1 MQFSYLRLQNY
12 KCFTTTDVELAAGA
26 TVIHGANGSGKSSLL
41 DACFFALYGAESL
54 PAGRT
59 LESIVTKGESETEV
73 ELWFDHAGERHQIER
88 SLRVTESQTIHEAAL
103 KTPDRTVS
111 GVTAVEEEV
120 ESLLRMDAED
130 FLNCAYVRQGDI
142 TRLLMASPA
151 ERQRMIDE
159 LLQLGKLETYRERM
173 DNARR
178 GVDRVKR
185 DRESRLADLE
195 TEIERLEDA
204 ELEDQWAAIQQEL
217 GEIEAQLDT
226 VAEELDANRTE
237 LDAAADELAQYE
249 DQKASLEELRA
260 ELEAVTAECEQA
272 RERAEALEDR
282 LDAEGESLVDE
293 QARVTQVVEDTRVEL
308 DLAIAPDDEPD
319 DVAPAVS
326 TLEEAREAVT
336 GRLDELADE
345 LQATREEAQTAASDA
360 HRLQDKAE
368 TLAEQA
374 DEYDERAAALET
386 EIEADQ
392 SRIAEL
398 TDRKTELEAEIDA
411 KQSRFDA
418 AEVPDKIEFGDA
430 GDYVSELEDELADRR
445 EALQEL
451 ETQYE
456 TVTQRIEHAE
466 RLLEEGKC
474 PECGQEVS
482 EAPEVASLEE
492 DRERQA
498 TIQAE
503 LDDVRDT
510 KAGVETAL
518 ERARELEAVEAEVEK
533 LQVQR
538 DSVTEQIEGL
548 EADIESAEA
557 ELSEVQQDAAAKRA
571 SAEDHREDAAAKE
584 RERDEFL
591 AAIEEREAE
600 QAALEEER
608 EALDTA
614 VSGIESLKETL
625 RTLQTLRDR
634 RADVTALVDQHEA
647 TLEELR
653 TERTE
658 LEAAI
663 DDARIEELESTREAA
678 AAAIEELE
686 AEQESLTEREAD
698 LHQQLGSIDSKQ
710 EELERKRDRAA
721 ELEEQVAAV
730 AGVVGECAD
739 IEELYGSL
747 RTELRRR
754 NVRQLE
760 QLLNDIFDLVYQND
774 AYSHIE
780 LTDEYELT
788 VIEKSGEALAPGEL
802 SGGEKALFNL
812 SLRCAI
818 YQLLAEGISGKAPLP
833 PLILDEPTVHLD
845 DEHINRISDLVER
858 MRHLGVDQTI
868 VVSHQPEIV
877 DTADERIEILQN
889 PSTNR
894 SRVNVE
900 STDLLAGLSD

>member
-1 MQFSYLRLQNY
+1 MQFSYLRLRNY
-12 KCFTTTDVELAAGA
+12 KCFATTDVELAAGA

-59 LESIVTKGESETEV
+59 LENIVTKGESETEV

-88 SLRVTESQTIHEAAL
+88 SLRVTESQTIHKAAL
-103 KTPDRTVS
+103 KTPARTVT
-111 GVTAVEEEV
+111 GVTAVEEEIQ
-120 ESLLRMDAED
+120 SLLRMDAED

-142 TRLLMASPA
+142 TRLLMASPG

-178 GVDRVKR
+178 GADRVKR
-185 DRESRLADLE
+185 DRGSRLKDLE
-195 TEIERLEDA
+195 NEIERLEDA
-204 ELEDQWAAIQQEL
+204 ELEDQLAAIQH
-217 GEIEAQLDT
+217 
-226 VAEELDANRTE
+226 ELDEVEAELEALAEDLEAKRTE
-237 LDAAADELAQYE
+237 RDEATDELAQYE

-260 ELEAVTAECEQA
+260 EIENMTAERDEA
-272 RERAEALEDR
+272 IERAEALADRIED
-282 LDAEGESLVDE
+282 EVESLTDE
-293 QARVTQVVEDTRVEL
+293 QTRVIESIAETRVEL
-308 DLAIAPDDEPD
+308 TLEIAPDDEPSD
-319 DVAPAVS
+319 LAPARS
-326 TLEEAREAVT
+326 AIEEKREELIERLEEMAS
-336 GRLDELADE
+336 RLQD
-345 LQATREEAQTAASDA
+345 TRDEAQTAAADA
-360 HRLQDKAE
+360 HRLREKAE
-368 TLAEQA
+368 TVAEQA
-374 DEYDERAAALET
+374 ADYDERATALEAD
-386 EIEADQ
+386 IEKDE
-392 SRIAEL
+392 STIEEL
-398 TDRKTELEAEIDA
+398 TDRKAEIDAEIDA

-418 AEVPDKIEFGDA
+418 AEVPDEVEFGDA
-430 GDYVSELEDELADRR
+430 AEYVADLEDDLADRR
-445 EALQEL
+445 AAVQDL

-456 TVTQRIEHAE
+456 TLTQRIEHAE

-482 EAPEVASLEE
+482 EAPEVASLAE
-492 DRERQA
+492 DREQREEIG
-498 TIQAE
+498 TE
-503 LDDVRDT
+503 LDDVRDA
-510 KAGVETAL
+510 KASVETAL
-518 ERARELEAVEAEVEK
+518 ERARELEAVETEVEK
-533 LQVQR
+533 LAVQR
-538 DSVTEQIEGL
+538 DSVTEQIESL
-548 EADIESAEA
+548 EADIETAETELAEA
-557 ELSEVQQDAAAKRA
+557 RSQAADKRA
-571 SAEDHREDAAAKE
+571 TAEQHREEAAVKE
-584 RERDEFL
+584 TERDELL
-591 AAIEEREAE
+591 ATIEELEAE
-600 QAALEEER
+600 QTELEDER
-608 EALDTA
+608 EALDGA
-614 VSGIESLKETL
+614 LSGIDSLGETL

-634 RADVTALVDQHEA
+634 RDDVTALVEQHEQA
-647 TLEELR
+647 LEER
-653 TERTE
+653 QAEQAE

-663 DDARIEELESTREAA
+663 DDARIEELEATREAA
-678 AAAIEELE
+678 TAAIEDLE
-686 AEQESLTEREAD
+686 AKQDSLTEREAE
-698 LHQQLGSIDSKQ
+698 LNQQLGSIESKL
-710 EELERKRDRAA
+710 EELERKRGRAV
-721 ELEEQVAAV
+721 ELREQVAAV
-730 AGVVGECAD
+730 ESVVDECAD
-739 IEELYGSL
+739 LGELYGSL

-780 LTDEYELT
+780 LSDEYELT

-818 YQLLAEGISGKAPLP
+818 YQLLAEGISGNAPLP

-858 MRHLGVDQTI
+858 MRQLGVDQTI

-877 DTADERIEILQN
+877 DTADERIEVLQN